1 MSSSDLYTMAHSSD
15 PIMLVVTPL
24 LAGVTVHLSVRPFEI
39 DLHTPKFIFA
49 YLIAVTALIL
59 DSHLFR
65 GQIVAE
71 SLLRTTVIATSFNIG
86 LFGSI
91 LIYRAFFHRLHH
103 FPGPLLAKL
112 TRFHA
117 LKISVLTSQKHLTI
131 DNAHN
136 EYGDF
141 VRVGT
146 YTEPCQ
152 TLRCI
157 ARPPTGHWR

>member
-1 MSSSDLYTMAHSSD
+1 M
-15 PIMLVVTPL
+15 VVMPL
-24 LAGVTVHLSVRPFEI
+24 LTGVTAHLSVRPFEI

-49 YLIAVTALIL
+49 YLASLTALIL
-59 DSHLFR
+59 DPHVSGGLTL
-65 GQIVAE
+65 AE

-91 LIYRAFFHRLHH
+91 LIYRAFFHRLDH
-103 FPGPLLAKL
+103 FPGPLPAKL

-117 LKISVLTSQKHLTI
+117 LKISALTSQKHLAI
-131 DNAHN
+131 DNVHD

-146 YTEPCQ
+146 YTEPFRPAPV
-152 TLRCI
+152 TLALKRLP
-157 ARPPTGHWR
+157 RTT